1 MQGARSRIL
10 IADDHVLVA
19 EMLRLLLEKTHTV
32 VGTVSDGRS
41 LMSSIVKLE
50 PDLIVLD
57 IGMPLLN
64 GLDAARQIREEF
76 PKIKLV
82 FLTMQEDANLAAAA
96 LQLGPIAFVLKH
108 SAASELFEAIEHVLR
123 GACYVTPKL
132 RSDVGLAK
140 QRARQL
146 SNQLN
151 ARQREVLQLW
161 AEGYSI
167 KEIAWRLHLSDKT
180 VEFHKH
186 QIMRAHNLKSNAELV
201 LFALDQGLIM
211 RNPMPAALS
220 KSRCLPHH

>member
-1 MQGARSRIL
+1 MQTTRSRIL
-10 IADDHVLVA
+10 IADDHVLIA
-19 EMLRLLLEKTHTV
+19 ETLRLLLEKAYTV

-41 LMSSIVKLE
+41 LITAIPKIT

-64 GLDAARQIREEF
+64 GFDAGRQIREKF

-96 LQLGPIAFVLKH
+96 LQLGPVGFVLKH
-108 SAASELFEAIEHVLR
+108 SAASELLQAVERVLQ
-123 GACYVTPKL
+123 GFSYVTPKL
-132 RSDVGLAK
+132 RPDKWTMK
-140 QRARQL
+140 QRVRQFT
-146 SNQLN
+146 NQLN
-151 ARQREVLQLW
+151 PRQREVAQLW

-167 KEIAWRLHLSDKT
+167 KEIAWQLNLSHKT

-186 QIMRAHNLKSNAELV
+186 KIMEVHNLKNNADLV

-211 RNPMPAALS
+211 RN
-220 KSRCLPHH
+220 SRPRFSSSSW